1 LAPLAVA
8 AFGGLSE
15 PGGYKVTGFT
25 SGIMVILPSLEYIA
39 RHKYSCFT
47 EKMVEASDMSA
58 PKERENIVVIGTSH
72 VAEVVRA

>member
-1 LAPLAVA
+1 
-8 AFGGLSE
+8 
-15 PGGYKVTGFT
+15 
-25 SGIMVILPSLEYIA
+25 MVILPSLEYIA